1 MQFSLASVAVLAAT
15 VNIVL
20 AIPVAAQ
27 SGLAPKALHA
37 EFSKLFSLLIDSKKN
52 LFCLKNER
60 PNVMVSKPTPVSCN
74 FLGNQLTDGETY
86 HNRRARAAT

>member
-1 MQFSLASVAVLAAT
+1 MHFSLASVAVLAAT

-52 LFCLKNER
+52 LF
-60 PNVMVSKPTPVSCN
+60 
-74 FLGNQLTDGETY
+74 
-86 HNRRARAAT
+86 

>member
-1 MQFSLASVAVLAAT
+1 MHFSLASVAVLAAT

-37 EFSKLFSLLIDSKKN
+37 EFSKLFSLLIDSKKK
-52 LFCLKNER
+52 LILIEER
-60 PNVMVSKPTPVSCN
+60 EAQRDGQQAYTSK
-74 FLGNQLTDGETY
+74 
-86 HNRRARAAT
+86 